1 MDNNDARK
9 DTHIYTYMY
18 IYVRVCVY
26 IYIHSIDIEK
36 GSINDWAFNPS
47 SASMRRRINDSTR
60 FPYDPVSR
68 FVRSTTIDAPCPASI
83 GGTRDW
89 FFVDRCR
96 HAAKSPTLPVATS
109 LPVVV
114 TLLRHATFAVI
125 YHNLRSVDDA
135 LGGLIARVNKR
146 HVNASGFLNVPCLST
161 IAAVRKSRSTLAR

>member
-1 MDNNDARK
+1 
-9 DTHIYTYMY
+9 
-18 IYVRVCVY
+18 
-26 IYIHSIDIEK
+26 
-36 GSINDWAFNPS
+36 
-47 SASMRRRINDSTR
+47 MRRRINDSTR

-96 HAAKSPTLPVATS
+96 HAAKSPTLLVATS

-146 HVNASGFLNVPCLST
+146 HVNASGFLNVPSLNDRRCTQIKVYAGAITLLKQFLRFFLPSFRIFFTPRTCLYSK
-161 IAAVRKSRSTLAR
+161 VDERF